1 MPGGADRS
9 LVRTGHGISS
19 DSVMAGLSQLAALT
33 IFVMLFALLA
43 VLTYAAWPSI
53 STFGWKF
60 LFTSQW
66 RPNELSAPAL
76 DASGKVVMEDGEVVM
91 RTLPPVFGALPVIY
105 GTAVSSLLALV
116 FAVPLS
122 FGAALF
128 LVRLSR
134 PWLAVP
140 VSFLIE
146 FLAAIP
152 SIAYGMWGL
161 FVLAP
166 FLQHYIEP
174 TIRSG
179 LSWIPGMNAWL
190 FTETAVRAGQTVVRT
205 LPLTGRDMFCGGLVL
220 AIMIIPIITAL
231 SRDVLRS
238 VPRAQV
244 EGTLAL
250 GATWWQSAWEML
262 SYSRSALFGAVM
274 LGLARAAGETMAIT
288 MVIGNSNQI
297 HASIFSPAQTM
308 SSLLANEFAEASTE
322 LHHAA
327 LSEVALILLVM
338 SLLFNIVARK
348 LVVGSDVH
356 PSAAH

>member
-1 MPGGADRS
+1 
-9 LVRTGHGISS
+9 
-19 DSVMAGLSQLAALT
+19 
-33 IFVMLFALLA
+33 
-43 VLTYAAWPSI
+43 
-53 STFGWKF
+53 
-60 LFTSQW
+60 
-66 RPNELSAPAL
+66 
-76 DASGKVVMEDGEVVM
+76 MEDGEVVM
-91 RTLPPVFGALPVIY
+91 RTLPPIFGALPVIY

-244 EGTLAL
+244 EGTLASAPHGGRAL
-250 GATWWQSAWEML
+250 G
-262 SYSRSALFGAVM
+262 
-274 LGLARAAGETMAIT
+274 
-288 MVIGNSNQI
+288 
-297 HASIFSPAQTM
+297 
-308 SSLLANEFAEASTE
+308 
-322 LHHAA
+322 
-327 LSEVALILLVM
+327 
-338 SLLFNIVARK
+338 K
-348 LVVGSDVH
+348 C
-356 PSAAH
+356 